1 LYFDKSLLC
10 KVFSKQIS
18 SIEITEKKS
27 FVCSNFQKQTIHFR
41 QTTGGLMAAIYNLNP
56 VQAQQP
62 PQSRQG
68 KTPTAVAVTTTAA
81 VALPANTN
89 RANFSLF
96 NVGPGT
102 LLLREGAT
110 VTAAAYEVMIP
121 AGFHWN
127 SEPSNYRYTGAI
139 SLITTAGTASV
150 MISESIIG

>member
-1 LYFDKSLLC
+1 
-10 KVFSKQIS
+10 
-18 SIEITEKKS
+18 
-27 FVCSNFQKQTIHFR
+27 
-41 QTTGGLMAAIYNLNP
+41 MAAIYNLNP

-62 PQSRQG
+62 PQGRQARI
-68 KTPTAVAVTTTAA
+68 PVAFAATNTAA

-127 SEPSNYRYTGAI
+127 SEPSSYRYTGVV
-139 SLITTAGTASV
+139 SVMTTAGTASV